1 MDISHLLDDLNP
13 AQREAVAAP
22 PGHLL
27 VLAGAGSGKTRVLTH
42 RIAWLAEVEGVWPH
56 AILAVTFTNKAAAEM
71 RGRCETLLKRPTRGL
86 WIGTFH
92 GLAHRLLR
100 LHWQEAGLPE
110 TFQILDADDQ
120 QRLVKR
126 VIRDAGL
133 DESRYTAQQ
142 GGWLINAWKD
152 EGKRPD
158 DVDASGNPNLRT
170 WLEVY
175 RNYEDACRRQGLVD
189 FAELLLRSHELWLE
203 QPALL
208 EHYRQ
213 RFGHLLIDEF
223 QDTNTTQYAWVRLLA
238 GSSGQV
244 FAVGDDDQSI
254 YSWRG
259 ARVEHMQHFLRDFPG
274 ARTLRLEQNYRSS
287 STILDAANAVIAR
300 NEGRLGKAL
309 WTEAGRGLPIAV
321 YAAWDERDEARFV
334 IERIRRAVA
343 ADTRPSEIAILYRA
357 NALSRNFEQELI
369 SHGVPYRVYGGLRFF
384 ERAEVKDAL
393 AWLRLLA
400 NPADDGAF
408 ERAVATPPRGVGEKT
423 IEDLRAQARHGGRAL
438 LATAIDALTAGQVK
452 GRARSG
458 LGDLVAALTELRAMH
473 DSRLHERIDRLLE
486 LSGLRAHYEAQS
498 RHEAD
503 SRAANLDELVSLARS
518 FVLSAEDEAAGI
530 GELPAFLAHAALEAG
545 EGQGEAWQDCVQLMT
560 LHAAKGLEFPMVFLV
575 GMEDGMFP
583 SQRAVNEGDPGKLEE
598 ERRLCYVGITRARRQ
613 LTLSYAEKRYLRGTE
628 TFGRPSR
635 FLTEIPPE
643 LLEDVRPRAQ
653 LSAPALPQMR
663 QRMVSEWED
672 QPAIGLG
679 TTVSHAKFGEGVVIG
694 FEGSG
699 AHARVHVRFENGN
712 SKWLVLAYANLVV
725 LG

>member
-1 MDISHLLDDLNP
+1 MDISHLLNELNP

-22 PGHLL
+22 PGHWL

-42 RIAWLAEVEGVWPH
+42 RLAWLAEVEGVWPH
-56 AILAVTFTNKAAAEM
+56 SILAVTFTNKAAAEM
-71 RGRCETLLKRPTRGL
+71 RGRCESLLKRPTRGL

-100 LHWQEAGLPE
+100 LHCREAGLAE
-110 TFQILDADDQ
+110 TFQILDAEDQ

-133 DESRYTAQQ
+133 DEARFTAQQ
-142 GGWLINAWKD
+142 GSWLINAWKD

-170 WLEVY
+170 WLEIY
-175 RNYEDACRRQGLVD
+175 RNYESACRRQGLVD
-189 FAELLLRSHELWLE
+189 FAELLLRSHELWLQ

-213 RFGHLLIDEF
+213 RFQHLLIDEF
-223 QDTNTTQYAWVRLLA
+223 QDTNTIQYAWVRLLA
-238 GSSGQV
+238 GASGQV

-259 ARVEHMQHFLRDFPG
+259 ARVEHMQRFLHDFPG
-274 ARTLRLEQNYRSS
+274 ARTLRLEQNYRSTR
-287 STILDAANAVIAR
+287 TILDAANAVIAR
-300 NEGRLGKAL
+300 NQGRLGKQL
-309 WTEAGRGLPIAV
+309 WTPAARGQPIAL

-334 IERIRRAVA
+334 VERIRRALSGDA
-343 ADTRPSEIAILYRA
+343 RPSDIAILYRA

-369 SHGVPYRVYGGLRFF
+369 RHEVPYRVYGGLRFF

-408 ERAVATPPRGVGEKT
+408 ERAVATPPRGIGEKT
-423 IEDLRAQARHGGRAL
+423 LEDLRGLARARGRPL
-438 LATAIDALTAGQVK
+438 LATAVDALAAGQIK
-452 GRARSG
+452 GRGRSG
-458 LGDLVAALTELRAMH
+458 LADLVAALEELRAE
-473 DSRLHERIDRLLE
+473 SEQRLHLRIDRLLE
-486 LSGLRAHYEAQS
+486 RSGLRAHYATLS

-503 SRAANLDELVSLARS
+503 SRVANLDELVNLARG
-518 FVLSAEDEAAGI
+518 FVLSAEDEAAGL

-545 EGQGEAWQDCVQLMT
+545 EGQGADWQDCVQLMT
-560 LHAAKGLEFPMVFLV
+560 LHAAKGLEFRIVFLV
-575 GMEDGMFP
+575 GLEEGLFP
-583 SQRAVNEGDPGKLEE
+583 SQRAVNEGDPGQLEE
-598 ERRLCYVGITRARRQ
+598 ERRLCYVGITRARQQ
-613 LTLSYAEKRYLRGTE
+613 LTLSYAEKRYLRGSE
-628 TFGRPSR
+628 TIGRPSR
-635 FLTEIPPE
+635 FLSEIPPE
-643 LLEDVRPRAQ
+643 LLEDVRARTQ
-653 LSAPALPQMR
+653 VSASTLPQMR
-663 QRMVSEWED
+663 RRMVSVWED

-679 TTVSHAKFGEGVVIG
+679 TTVSHAQFGEGVVIDC
-694 FEGSG
+694 EGCG
-699 AHARVHVRFENGN
+699 AHARVQVRFEDGS

-725 LG
+725 LR